1 MLGLLTPTRAD
12 WIDAALS
19 NFDAVLLD
27 HFHCE
32 LKAASNGT
40 ALVARYP
47 MFPRLVRTLSELAR
61 EELEHVQQVHDELE
75 RRGVRAHPPGED
87 PYAIALRKATQG
99 DTPKGDY
106 GALLDRLAIG
116 ALIEARSCERF
127 SILKEHAPTAALRAW
142 YADLFA
148 SEARHHRLFASL
160 AEDAVGEEVARKRL
174 AQLAEREAEIV
185 ERLPL
190 EARVH

>member
-1 MLGLLTPTRAD
+1 MLGLLTPTPPG
-12 WIDAALS
+12 WIDKALS
-19 NFDAVLLD
+19 NLDAVLLD
-27 HFHCE
+27 HLHCE
-32 LKAASNGT
+32 LKAASNAT

-47 MFPRLVRTLSELAR
+47 MFPRLVRTLTDLAR
-61 EELEHVQQVHDELE
+61 EELEHVQQVFAELE

-87 PYAIALRKATQG
+87 PYALALRRASQL
-99 DTPKGDY
+99 DTPKLELGS
-106 GALLDRLAIG
+106 LLDRLTVG

-127 SILKEHAPTAALRAW
+127 ALLREHAPTPELRAW

-148 SEARHHRLFASL
+148 SEARHYRLFASL
-160 AEDAVGEEVARKRL
+160 AEDAVGEEAARKRL
-174 AQLAEREAEIV
+174 ALLAERESEIV